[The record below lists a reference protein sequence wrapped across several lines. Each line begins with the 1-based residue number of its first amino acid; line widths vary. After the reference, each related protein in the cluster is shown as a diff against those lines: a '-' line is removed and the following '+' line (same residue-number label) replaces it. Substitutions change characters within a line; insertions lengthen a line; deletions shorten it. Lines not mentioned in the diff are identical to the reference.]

1 MGRFWGTLRII
12 NWQIRATQIEQLT
25 RLYFELWK
33 NKNSPLLTRAY
44 AHTNKRLRFF
54 AVTSV
59 TLYLQTTHNQRDTD
73 YNQVY
78 FNNSVIKPLKRR
90 NFGKAKHIVT
100 TSFFVY
106 FSSFFRHHFTTNVT
120 LVTAKKTKSLLEGAR
135 ATRAR
140 TPTREKLLLL
150 HSICGTSFL
159 YVLHFL
165 SHHSTSIAPND
176 TPQCLL
182 IVQKNQHTDT
192 SQHFFTVQ
200 SLVFNPNRSLD
211 PELISLDCWADGWL
225 WVRRRSGLRRE
236 RTSNKM
242 PTRKWKMAGRH
253 ILGNI
258 LHNNGLMTDWGLG
271 FIGAYIHRRWHRKV
285 QQSFPSFLFHHLN
298 I

>member
-90 NFGKAKHIVT
+90 NFGKAKHVDA
-100 TSFFVY
+100 TSIFVY

-120 LVTAKKTKSLLEGAR
+120 LVTAKKLNCCWKAR
-135 ATRAR
+135 VQ
-140 TPTREKLLLL
+140 KLLLP
-150 HSICGTSFL
+150 HSIRSTYFHNL
-159 YVLHFL
+159 LHFL
-165 SHHSTSIAPND
+165 SHHSTNIAPND
-176 TPQCLL
+176 TSQCLL
-182 IVQKNQHTDT
+182 IAQKIN
-192 SQHFFTVQ
+192 
-200 SLVFNPNRSLD
+200 
-211 PELISLDCWADGWL
+211 I
-225 WVRRRSGLRRE
+225 
-236 RTSNKM
+236 
-242 PTRKWKMAGRH
+242 PTRH
-253 ILGNI
+253 NI
-258 LHNNGLMTDWGLG
+258 FSPW
-271 FIGAYIHRRWHRKV
+271 IS
-285 QQSFPSFLFHHLN
+285 SF
-298 I
+298 

>member
-90 NFGKAKHIVT
+90 NFGKAKHVDA
-100 TSFFVY
+100 TSIFVY

-120 LVTAKKTKSLLEGAR
+120 LVTAKKLNRCWKARVQHAR
-135 ATRAR
+135 A
-140 TPTREKLLLL
+140 PTREKLLLP
-150 HSICGTSFL
+150 HSIRSTYFHNL
-159 YVLHFL
+159 LHFL
-165 SHHSTSIAPND
+165 SHHSTNIAPND
-176 TPQCLL
+176 TSQCLL
-182 IVQKNQHTDT
+182 IAQKIN
-192 SQHFFTVQ
+192 
-200 SLVFNPNRSLD
+200 
-211 PELISLDCWADGWL
+211 I
-225 WVRRRSGLRRE
+225 
-236 RTSNKM
+236 
-242 PTRKWKMAGRH
+242 PTRH
-253 ILGNI
+253 NI
-258 LHNNGLMTDWGLG
+258 FSPW
-271 FIGAYIHRRWHRKV
+271 IS
-285 QQSFPSFLFHHLN
+285 SF
-298 I
+298 

>member
-106 FSSFFRHHFTTNVT
+106 FSSFFRHHFTTNMT
-120 LVTAKKTKSLLEGAR
+120 LVTAKKLNRCWKAR
-135 ATRAR
+135 AQHAR
-140 TPTREKLLLL
+140 VHLREKNFSFSTL
-150 HSICGTSFL
+150 SAARPSSMCCTSF
-159 YVLHFL
+159 H
-165 SHHSTSIAPND
+165 I
-176 TPQCLL
+176 TPRALPQ
-182 IVQKNQHTDT
+182 T
-192 SQHFFTVQ
+192 
-200 SLVFNPNRSLD
+200 
-211 PELISLDCWADGWL
+211 
-225 WVRRRSGLRRE
+225 
-236 RTSNKM
+236 
-242 PTRKWKMAGRH
+242 
-253 ILGNI
+253 
-258 LHNNGLMTDWGLG
+258 
-271 FIGAYIHRRWHRKV
+271 IHRNAC
-285 QQSFPSFLFHHLN
+285 S
-298 I
+298 